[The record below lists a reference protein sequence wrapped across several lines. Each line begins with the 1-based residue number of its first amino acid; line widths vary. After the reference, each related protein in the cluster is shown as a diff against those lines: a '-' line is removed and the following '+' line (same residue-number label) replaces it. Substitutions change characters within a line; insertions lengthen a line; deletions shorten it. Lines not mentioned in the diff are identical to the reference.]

1 MRKERNDFFDTRT
14 YTVIIM
20 DSDREHTLNLQDYRR
35 IEAAISLM
43 KEEYPRGI
51 DSRTV
56 AGHTGL
62 SEFHFRRLFRR
73 WAGIPPE
80 RFIRYLAKEHA
91 LKLIRE
97 SASYLESALEAG
109 FSGPGRFAEACLSF
123 EAMTPRELRSRG
135 AGMTL
140 RWGTGDTPFGRA
152 ILVTSER
159 GITDLAFLEGE
170 LLEHPLGA
178 VRGGLE
184 RADYREDREMAS
196 RLFQRIFSESGGGD
210 QVLHLRGTNFQI
222 KVWEALLRLP
232 FGGATDYGSIASAL
246 GTPGAARAVGSAVGA
261 NHVAWLIPCHR
272 VIRRMGESG
281 DYRWGAFRKQC
292 MLAWEASRVE
302 QMQRRDD

>member
-1 MRKERNDFFDTRT
+1 MRKERNDFFDTGT

-20 DSDREHTLNLQDYRR
+20 DSDREHAINFRDYRR
-35 IEAAISLM
+35 IESAISLM
-43 KEEYPRGI
+43 KEEYPGRI

-56 AGHTGL
+56 AMHLGI

-91 LKLIRE
+91 LALIRD
-97 SASYLESALEAG
+97 SASYLESSLEAG

-123 EAMTPRELRSRG
+123 EAMTPHELRTRG
-135 AGMTL
+135 EGMVL

-152 ILVTSER
+152 VLVTSER
-159 GITDLAFLEGE
+159 GITDLAFLQDE
-170 LLEHPLGA
+170 LLERPLEA

-184 RADYREDREMAS
+184 RANYTEDREMVS
-196 RLFQRIFSESGGGD
+196 GLLHRIFSETD
-210 QVLHLRGTNFQI
+210 EKNQVLHLRGTNFQI

-232 FGGATDYGSIASAL
+232 FGGATDYGSIAAAL
-246 GTPGAARAVGSAVGA
+246 GNPGAARAVGSAVGK

-272 VIRRMGESG
+272 VIRSIGESG

-292 MLAWEASRVE
+292 MLAWEAARLE
-302 QMQRRDD
+302 QMLNRDG